1 MDKRPIS
8 LAKLR
13 KVPSQF
19 SWVDQR
25 RVRERMVDPENAVAG
40 RPARHDRHAHRP
52 ALRDAAN
59 PFSILTKGSLILRDL
74 DLLRHCAE
82 VASVATNVSVG
93 FVDRALWRS
102 LEPGTP
108 SPQTRLQVC
117 RRLVEADAPVRYVA
131 ARRQGG
137 DLHVEVDAAGRC
149 NLDLLGA
156 DRMVVR
162 GGSAATIGVAGSRG
176 SAPVGTGAPATEA
189 SPLLKGS

>member
-1 MDKRPIS
+1 MSRQIVPAEKARTACDRKRNDHAI
-8 LAKLR
+8 A
-13 KVPSQF
+13 F
-19 SWVDQR
+19 GDR
-25 RVRERMVDPENAVAG
+25 RHIVT
-40 RPARHDRHAHRP
+40 DRLDHSGCFKAQSRGKWHG
-52 ALRDAAN
+52 
-59 PFSILTKGSLILRDL
+59 IKTGSLIRVD
-74 DLLRHCAE
+74 E
-82 VASVATNVSVG
+82 VHADCSVLYAHVAG
-93 FVDRALWRS
+93 A
-102 LEPGTP
+102 
-108 SPQTRLQVC
+108 
-117 RRLVEADAPVRYVA
+117 RRREIDVPVRYVA